1 MSQPADGPQCG
12 SLTAPPAAHTAAASL
27 EINRVRS
34 QPAQALPSLA
44 MQFGPGPGPAMQF
57 GPGPG
62 PAMQFE
68 PGPGPVEEARHLRG
82 LFLANIDL
90 VQEQQEILVIK
101 ERTIRSL
108 RAENQSVR
116 TAQFTA

>member
-1 MSQPADGPQCG
+1 
-12 SLTAPPAAHTAAASL
+12 
-27 EINRVRS
+27 
-34 QPAQALPSLA
+34 
-44 MQFGPGPGPAMQF
+44 MQFGLGPGPAMQF